1 MKITDYEKVQELA
14 ASNIFLL
21 DGSNGTKTIAADAL
35 AKALIGLLSSKD
47 FIGGVNLSEL
57 TQINKL
63 VTGNKLLV
71 GTTDGNKAIA
81 AEDALFA
88 MLDSFAPVELRRVI
102 FRGKNLGTALTAVQK
117 AAIKDASFKGMFLGD
132 YWNIGGRIWR
142 IVDMDYWYN
151 CGDTAFT
158 SHHLVIMPDEAL
170 YNAQMNTTNVT
181 TGGYVGSEMYKKNL
195 ENAKTIVNAAFQGS
209 VLTHREYLCNAVANG
224 RPSGGAWFDSSVE
237 LPNEPMMYGHLHFS
251 PTSDGSTVPSK
262 WKESTQKFMMNFLR
276 YIFEI
281 QDDLINRTL
290 QNGPT
295 QEFELHERGRIRPIT
310 SIQIRDR
317 IVRHSLCDEVLLPE
331 VRKHI
336 IYDNCASIKGRGISQ
351 QRKRFEIHLHK
362 YYQLYG
368 NDGYILF
375 GDFSKFYDNIIH
387 EIAKRELLK
396 LFNDDEFIDWL
407 LTLIFKGFQ
416 IDVSYMSDEEYET
429 CMIDTFN
436 KLEYRNIPK
445 EKLTGEKW
453 MEKSV
458 NIGDQLSQVIGI
470 YYPYPIDNYVKYVRQ
485 QKFYGR
491 YMDDWYIMNPSKEEL
506 ENLLENVCKIAAE
519 LGIHI
524 NRKKTRI
531 VKISSKYKF
540 LQIKYTLTD
549 TGKVIKRINP
559 DRDTAMRRK
568 LKKLAVKVE
577 NEEADYDN
585 VENMFRGWMGGHY
598 KLLSREQRKNLIQ
611 LYEDLFSKEITIVNK
626 KLIVSDRSA

>member
-1 MKITDYEKVQELA
+1 M
-14 ASNIFLL
+14 
-21 DGSNGTKTIAADAL
+21 
-35 AKALIGLLSSKD
+35 
-47 FIGGVNLSEL
+47 
-57 TQINKL
+57 
-63 VTGNKLLV
+63 
-71 GTTDGNKAIA
+71 
-81 AEDALFA
+81 
-88 MLDSFAPVELRRVI
+88 
-102 FRGKNLGTALTAVQK
+102 
-117 AAIKDASFKGMFLGD
+117 
-132 YWNIGGRIWR
+132 
-142 IVDMDYWYN
+142 
-151 CGDTAFT
+151 
-158 SHHLVIMPDEAL
+158 
-170 YNAQMNTTNVT
+170 
-181 TGGYVGSEMYKKNL
+181 
-195 ENAKTIVNAAFQGS
+195 
-209 VLTHREYLCNAVANG
+209 
-224 RPSGGAWFDSSVE
+224 
-237 LPNEPMMYGHLHFS
+237 
-251 PTSDGSTVPSK
+251 
-262 WKESTQKFMMNFLR
+262 
-276 YIFEI
+276 
-281 QDDLINRTL
+281 
-290 QNGPT
+290 
-295 QEFELHERGRIRPIT
+295 
-310 SIQIRDR
+310 
-317 IVRHSLCDEVLLPE
+317 
-331 VRKHI
+331 
-336 IYDNCASIKGRGISQ
+336 
-351 QRKRFEIHLHK
+351 
-362 YYQLYG
+362 
-368 NDGYILF
+368 
-375 GDFSKFYDNIIH
+375 
-387 EIAKRELLK
+387 K

-429 CMIDTFN
+429 CMIDTFS

-445 EKLTGEKW
+445 EKLTGEKR

-559 DRDTAMRRK
+559 DRVTAMRRK

>member
-1 MKITDYEKVQELA
+1 MNYEEIVCDANNLYRAYKV
-14 ASNIFLL
+14 
-21 DGSNGTKTIAADAL
+21 
-35 AKALIGLLSSKD
+35 
-47 FIGGVNLSEL
+47 
-57 TQINKL
+57 
-63 VTGNKLLV
+63 
-71 GTTDGNKAIA
+71 
-81 AEDALFA
+81 
-88 MLDSFAPVELRRVI
+88 
-102 FRGKNLGTALTAVQK
+102 
-117 AAIKDASFKGMFLGD
+117 
-132 YWNIGGRIWR
+132 
-142 IVDMDYWYN
+142 
-151 CGDTAFT
+151 
-158 SHHLVIMPDEAL
+158 
-170 YNAQMNTTNVT
+170 
-181 TGGYVGSEMYKKNL
+181 
-195 ENAKTIVNAAFQGS
+195 S
-209 VLTHREYLCNAVANG
+209 VK
-224 RPSGGAWFDSSVE
+224 S
-237 LPNEPMMYGHLHFS
+237 
-251 PTSDGSTVPSK
+251 SK

-559 DRDTAMRRK
+559 DRVTAMRRK

-626 KLIVSDRSA
+626 KLIVSDRSARRRKTMEPWFQVVLTIFSSVLASSGLWAYLQKKSEQKDVKTEMLIGLAHDRIMYLGMSYIDRGCVTQDEYENLRVYLYEPYERMGGNGSAKRIMQEVDKLPIHKFIEKEEEHNEHE

>member
-1 MKITDYEKVQELA
+1 MNYEEIVCDANNLYRAYKV
-14 ASNIFLL
+14 
-21 DGSNGTKTIAADAL
+21 
-35 AKALIGLLSSKD
+35 
-47 FIGGVNLSEL
+47 
-57 TQINKL
+57 
-63 VTGNKLLV
+63 
-71 GTTDGNKAIA
+71 
-81 AEDALFA
+81 
-88 MLDSFAPVELRRVI
+88 
-102 FRGKNLGTALTAVQK
+102 
-117 AAIKDASFKGMFLGD
+117 
-132 YWNIGGRIWR
+132 
-142 IVDMDYWYN
+142 
-151 CGDTAFT
+151 
-158 SHHLVIMPDEAL
+158 
-170 YNAQMNTTNVT
+170 
-181 TGGYVGSEMYKKNL
+181 
-195 ENAKTIVNAAFQGS
+195 S
-209 VLTHREYLCNAVANG
+209 VK
-224 RPSGGAWFDSSVE
+224 S
-237 LPNEPMMYGHLHFS
+237 
-251 PTSDGSTVPSK
+251 SK

-295 QEFELHERGRIRPIT
+295 QEFELHERDRIRPIT

-416 IDVSYMSDEEYET
+416 IDVSYMSDEEYEA
-429 CMIDTFN
+429 CMTDTFN

-559 DRDTAMRRK
+559 DRVTAMRRK
-568 LKKLAVKVE
+568 LKKLAVKVG

-598 KLLSREQRKNLIQ
+598 KLFNVHEGPNSFHWKQYPGRTAERVIEEGMVTTDEPGIYLEGKFGIRTENELICRKGEKNEYGQFMYFENLTYVPIDLDAIDPNQMTDREKGYLNAYHARV
-611 LYEDLFSKEITIVNK
+611 YELVSPFLNDEEAQWLK
-626 KLIVSDRSA
+626 KYTRAI